1 MGSDSWYLCSHMQGE
16 DRQRPRISA
25 SACNCW
31 LEGKNV
37 YLLRDE
43 GASGQTG
50 SPNSCWSSWLRE
62 SAGVANT
69 GEEGA
74 NSGKAIRASLQG
86 GRDTFCLLA
95 TATNHNSS
103 SLSIKICIKGTD
115 TNMVDCV
122 FFLWNLSILLFG
134 RPFSSHVITSGL
146 RPSLPNQLPLR
157 FDVLLLLLPAYL
169 CTFTNCNLIELH
181 STVAISNWESILVFN
196 ASLPLLS
203 MLKHFLNLA
212 VEDVN
217 FVTRHNKM
225 SVRRRENIL
234 TFEWEVDLY

>member
-62 SAGVANT
+62 SPGVANT

-86 GRDTFCLLA
+86 GREAFCLLA

-103 SLSIKICIKGTD
+103 SYCQSKSVSKGPIQIWLIVSSSFETW
-115 TNMVDCV
+115 T
-122 FFLWNLSILLFG
+122 FF
-134 RPFSSHVITSGL
+134 
-146 RPSLPNQLPLR
+146 
-157 FDVLLLLLPAYL
+157 
-169 CTFTNCNLIELH
+169 C
-181 STVAISNWESILVFN
+181 
-196 ASLPLLS
+196 
-203 MLKHFLNLA
+203 LA
-212 VEDVN
+212 A
-217 FVTRHNKM
+217 
-225 SVRRRENIL
+225 L
-234 TFEWEVDLY
+234 

>member
-86 GRDTFCLLA
+86 GREAFCLLA
-95 TATNHNSS
+95 TTILPHCQSKSVSKGPIQILLIVSS
-103 SLSIKICIKGTD
+103 SFETRTFFCLAALSVHT
-115 TNMVDCV
+115 
-122 FFLWNLSILLFG
+122 
-134 RPFSSHVITSGL
+134 
-146 RPSLPNQLPLR
+146 
-157 FDVLLLLLPAYL
+157 
-169 CTFTNCNLIELH
+169 
-181 STVAISNWESILVFN
+181 
-196 ASLPLLS
+196 
-203 MLKHFLNLA
+203 
-212 VEDVN
+212 
-217 FVTRHNKM
+217 
-225 SVRRRENIL
+225 
-234 TFEWEVDLY
+234 